1 MIAQYVIDDMPHD
14 ICQWFIAQIGRYP
27 EYDDSYDEDDNEYW
41 DDYVN
46 SVSWSDVEGG
56 RDLWQRFYTASDSG
70 QVINIYNS
78 YVSSTPQVSNADDEK
93 LLAEMAE
100 KLLPYADT
108 VMVVYEFAKSSGIC
122 ATPES
127 SIWINKFLCD
137 TLISD

>member
-14 ICQWFIAQIGRYP
+14 ICQWFRAQIGRYP
-27 EYDDSYDEDDNEYW
+27 DYEDSHDEDDNEYW
-41 DDYVN
+41 DDYIN

-56 RDLWQRFYTASDSG
+56 RDLWQRFYTASDSDE
-70 QVINIYNS
+70 VINIYNS

-108 VMVVYEFAKSSGIC
+108 VRVVYEFAKSSGIC